1 MTINDCPLW
10 RGATILHLNLL
21 GAVGGGGAGNGL
33 NRQRQLCVKTNLSMQ
48 KEALSFHSRSQNV
61 KMLGRVLAGKV
72 KRAEGKDGRGKSEG
86 QGPWVSTLTV

>member
-1 MTINDCPLW
+1 
-10 RGATILHLNLL
+10 
-21 GAVGGGGAGNGL
+21 
-33 NRQRQLCVKTNLSMQ
+33 MQ

-86 QGPWVSTLTV
+86 QEPRGFHADRLARTKRLQTSSR